1 MGYFDYESYFVFK
14 HWPFKI
20 FNVNWKNKWTLLKYP
35 VVIIV
40 IGLVIG
46 GFFYNETLKR
56 DGLNVKRTY
65 SSMGEQ
71 MKINLYEVC
80 MDKITH
86 FSNEFIIDNY
96 FIPIQK
102 NENHFFYDENMFKNI
117 DTIEFGCNFET
128 LICQH
133 KPFDQEKKIEEQIN
147 LKEGNNAIYKR
158 ITETGTHI
166 SVINTY
172 HYTELLHCSSS
183 FVQEEKD
190 LKVVKE
196 FEEIKVNTFKKIFDV
211 EIPQVTWKNY
221 FDLSK
226 MSIVNIVEIGNV
238 LGIYRNYQNVIDY
251 EIGPVYEIRQNMT
264 FYDNATTLERH
275 ITNLDENVEILYSMY
290 LSADKSEKENRVG
303 GWGSSMTIEGAYSYK
318 NLVSLGRSM
327 EYLGAQFFGV
337 EELANSLDQIR
348 KEYNEDYV
356 VELYQ
361 NKDVQESLE
370 SKAIRL
376 KILETLLAKKVMG
389 YTKMNGEEMGEI
401 TKSPELLH

>member
-1 MGYFDYESYFVFK
+1 M
-14 HWPFKI
+14 
-20 FNVNWKNKWTLLKYP
+20 WKWHLL
-35 VVIIV
+35 
-40 IGLVIG
+40 
-46 GFFYNETLKR
+46 
-56 DGLNVKRTY
+56 
-65 SSMGEQ
+65 
-71 MKINLYEVC
+71 
-80 MDKITH
+80 
-86 FSNEFIIDNY
+86 
-96 FIPIQK
+96 
-102 NENHFFYDENMFKNI
+102 
-117 DTIEFGCNFET
+117 
-128 LICQH
+128 
-133 KPFDQEKKIEEQIN
+133 
-147 LKEGNNAIYKR
+147 IY
-158 ITETGTHI
+158 
-166 SVINTY
+166 
-172 HYTELLHCSSS
+172 
-183 FVQEEKD
+183 
-190 LKVVKE
+190 
-196 FEEIKVNTFKKIFDV
+196 IKVNTFKKIFDV